1 MEETPLYNGLQS
13 TKAFHIDPAIPE
25 YSAPQEKYATYGDY
39 LASVQL
45 ESGFYW
51 ENGSLR
57 VGDAGDQAHAAF
69 FVPSDTVD
77 YLIVPHIP
85 VLVHVSP

>member
-39 LASVQL
+39 LTSVQL

-57 VGDAGDQAHAAF
+57 VGDAGDE
-69 FVPSDTVD
+69 P
-77 YLIVPHIP
+77 PP
-85 VLVHVSP
+85 VK